1 MQLLTSVLYFATPL
15 SLGTGA
21 REVWRVL
28 QFAMVVLLVSLLVV
42 PAASPA
48 LVVVMTLLS
57 ATMIPLLLQ
66 YASAINSV
74 LAYLILILV
83 TFAPLLA

>member
-1 MQLLTSVLYFATPL
+1 
-15 SLGTGA
+15 
-21 REVWRVL
+21 
-28 QFAMVVLLVSLLVV
+28 
-42 PAASPA
+42 
-48 LVVVMTLLS
+48 
-57 ATMIPLLLQ
+57 LQ